1 MPDATLRFLY
11 AGRLIGALVIATLV
25 TLLIDRR
32 LRR

>member
-1 MPDATLRFLY
+1 MPDATLRLLH
-11 AGRLIGALVIATLV
+11 AGRLIAALVIATLV

>member
-1 MPDATLRFLY
+1 MPDAFPRLLY
-11 AGRLIGALVIATLV
+11 AGRLIGALIIATLV